1 MTCGHWQPHNIICGI
16 HCADAVFTNVY
27 LQEQRFRDCFKEVL
41 KDPNI
46 NLIMEQIKLQCLC
59 SVEPK
64 NVTGTS
70 KIKTKLGK
78 LLHLNGDS

>member
-1 MTCGHWQPHNIICGI
+1 MY
-16 HCADAVFTNVY
+16 CADAVFTNLY
-27 LQEQRFRDCFKEVL
+27 LLGQRFRDCFKKVL

-46 NLIMEQIKLQCLC
+46 HLIMEQIILQCLY

-64 NVTGTS
+64 DVSGS
-70 KIKTKLGK
+70 GKLKTKLEK

>member
-1 MTCGHWQPHNIICGI
+1 M

-27 LQEQRFRDCFKEVL
+27 LLGQRFRDCFKEVI

-46 NLIMEQIKLQCLC
+46 NLIKEQLNYSAFVLWNQDV
-59 SVEPK
+59 S
-64 NVTGTS
+64 GTS

-78 LLHLNGDS
+78 LLHRNGDSS

>member
-1 MTCGHWQPHNIICGI
+1 MLFLPMCIYWDRDIIIC
-16 HCADAVFTNVY
+16 
-27 LQEQRFRDCFKEVL
+27 FKKVL

-46 NLIMEQIKLQCLC
+46 NLTMKKTKLHCLC

-64 NVTGTS
+64 DVSGTS